1 MKRNL
6 VLFSLLIATS
16 VSTQAQKLNALKDKL
31 GKKDKSEGSAS
42 GDSKKDEKG
51 VKTAKP
57 YGKDFTDAK
66 GYSGAYFCSPA
77 MLIGKDKLGRDA
89 FQDQFKWEYIHEE
102 AGAIVVKL
110 NMYYNEEG
118 KSITMNLIEKYKENF
133 DVTAFKN
140 NEGEILQID
149 ADVYALYDN
158 QDKKVTHIF
167 AKDKAKFEVYDI
179 ETGTAKY
186 EQKKSEIKAKESEKE
201 AAKWMKNE
209 TYKAL
214 VGKVNFVDHYS
225 KVSYNRTDLI
235 TEKAD
240 VYVTTWD
247 MGKPLYHR
255 AYYKAPISATCGS
268 DCEFNTV
275 YEMEGVKTSR
285 VELSKKSSKWS
296 QNFKKRE
303 ANDYFFSPA
312 WTLQDDKVWDYAY
325 IYCLYQNREKFV
337 DGKSYKMK
345 VTFYSNRDGV
355 DKDVMAEG
363 TITLVYKKE
372 NKAKLD
378 LIFQQMDNF
387 LAE

>member
-1 MKRNL
+1 MKKQL
-6 VLFSLLIATS
+6 ILLSLLVAAATH
-16 VSTQAQKLNALKDKL
+16 TDGQKLNGLKDKL
-31 GKKDKSEGSAS
+31 GKKDNAAASSE
-42 GDSKKDEKG
+42 SKGGKII
-51 VKTAKP
+51 KP
-57 YGKDFTDAK
+57 YGKDFTDSK
-66 GYSGAYFCSPA
+66 GISGTYFCSPA
-77 MLIGKDKLGRDA
+77 MPAGKDKLGRDVA
-89 FQDQFKWEYIHEE
+89 QDQFKWEYIHEE
-102 AGAIVVKL
+102 SGKIVVKL

-118 KSITMNLIEKYKENF
+118 KFITMYMIEKYNENF
-133 DVTAFKN
+133 NIKAFKSN
-140 NEGEILQID
+140 QGEVLEID
-149 ADVYALYDN
+149 TDVYAFYDN
-158 QDKKVTHIF
+158 ELKKVAQVF
-167 AKDKAKFEVYDI
+167 AKDRAKFDVYDI
-179 ETGTAKY
+179 ETATAKY
-186 EQKKSEIKAKESEKE
+186 DQKKSEIGKKESEKE
-201 AAKWMKNE
+201 AQKWMNNE

-255 AYYKAPISATCGS
+255 AYYKAPITATCGS

-275 YEMEGVKTSR
+275 YEMEGIKTSR

-296 QNFKKRE
+296 ENFKKRE
-303 ANDYFFSPA
+303 ANEFFFSPA

-325 IYCLYQNREKFV
+325 IYCLYQNRSKFV

-372 NKAKLD
+372 NKEKLD